1 MCDFVVVVELV
12 LRWKIQ
18 VGDKSWEGSAGGR
31 RKGHRGVSCSFRDL
45 LEGEGGMNNISI
57 KFLEEHGNL
66 LSLVGES

>member
-31 RKGHRGVSCSFRDL
+31 RQGHRGVSCSFRDL
-45 LEGEGGMNNISI
+45 LEGEGGLNSISI

-66 LSLVGES
+66 FSLVGES